1 MRRHFNFPISTL
13 IRDVRRLLG
22 ALRDPS
28 VGAAVAKRLKTGF
41 DAAFENQTGLLE
53 KGGGDQSAAA
63 GALGRLTQEQAGAL
77 TELERLVSAAR
88 RTATLL
94 FPKGDPR
101 LHAEFK
107 VGINEPQDLASELER
122 ARVILTGCQTY
133 AEALAEHGWVAEDTQ
148 ALSDA
153 IELLGGAD
161 DDQEAS
167 SDKKKGITA
176 ARTLAAN
183 ALYKQCL
190 TVQNAARLAYPS
202 TKLGKLDGMEEA
214 RARFLLDEFPPRG
227 GTATGQSPD
236 PHGPPT
242 PPTPAPA

>member
-1 MRRHFNFPISTL
+1 MS
-13 IRDVRRLLG
+13 
-22 ALRDPS
+22 
-28 VGAAVAKRLKTGF
+28 AV
-41 DAAFENQTGLLE
+41 
-53 KGGGDQSAAA
+53 
-63 GALGRLTQEQAGAL
+63 
-77 TELERLVSAAR
+77 R

-122 ARVILTGCQTY
+122 ARVILTGCQPH